1 MSPLVLFILIV
12 SVLGD
17 DSAESGEQLQYN
29 VTLSF
34 IIVKPR
40 PKSQTPK
47 AQPQLSQTQSKS
59 VLRGLGLT
67 LKSYGPPMGLHDS
80 DRSLKYH

>member
-40 PKSQTPK
+40 PKSQAP
-47 AQPQLSQTQSKS
+47 
-59 VLRGLGLT
+59 
-67 LKSYGPPMGLHDS
+67 
-80 DRSLKYH
+80 